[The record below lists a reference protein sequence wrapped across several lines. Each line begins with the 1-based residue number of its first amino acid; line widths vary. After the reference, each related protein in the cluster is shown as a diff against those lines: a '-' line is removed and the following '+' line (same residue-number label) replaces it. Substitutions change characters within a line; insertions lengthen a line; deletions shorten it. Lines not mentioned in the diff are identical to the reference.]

1 MINGTSLWGLSSTT
15 ILRFTLYIVSG
26 QVFEAN
32 CPCKAGREGFFN
44 HVLATVEKPMIYA
57 KMMMNSQML
66 HARQKWHKKGRGD
79 KITAEPIMEIAVS
92 KTKLDEIESWEGV
105 KCLLY
110 DARCNPKNDVEA
122 EMKFKNALKEL
133 NPGMGLSIMAG
144 DYSSINSF

>member
-1 MINGTSLWGLSSTT
+1 M
-15 ILRFTLYIVSG
+15 
-26 QVFEAN
+26 
-32 CPCKAGREGFFN
+32 
-44 HVLATVEKPMIYA
+44 LATVEKPMIYA

-92 KTKLDEIESWEGV
+92 KTKLDEIESGEGV

-144 DYSSINSF
+144 DDSSINSF